1 MKGRKGK
8 LAIAVAALAA
18 LVAISVPVS
27 ALAKDVN
34 RDRIP
39 DRWEKRY
46 GLSLKVDQRKLDQDS
61 DGLRNRA
68 EWLNKMSPR
77 DSDTD
82 DDGTV
87 DGQEVEDGIDPA
99 HRPPL
104 PYPSED
110 VGAVSGWDAATAKL
124 EVTLTA
130 GGTVSGD
137 VNRFTKI
144 RCPLPEGTE
153 PPSDPAD
160 PTEFDDSRR
169 RPPMGAPGH
178 PATPAPS
185 DGDETGGE
193 HPNSGGR
200 PGSGSRPGLGPSLR
214 CTADDLAVGVPVRAI
229 DVRYSSEGTVFTKV
243 LLGEKPAG
251 DPVTG

>member
-8 LAIAVAALAA
+8 LAIAVAALAT
-18 LVAISVPVS
+18 LVAVSVPVT

-46 GLSLKVDQRKLDQDS
+46 GLSLKVDQRKFDQDL
-61 DGLRNRA
+61 DGLRNRV

-77 DSDTD
+77 DRDTD

-87 DGQEVEDGIDPA
+87 DGQEVEDGIGPV

-104 PYPSED
+104 PYPTED
-110 VGAVSGWDAATAKL
+110 VGAISAWDPTTEKL

-137 VNRFTKI
+137 VNHFTKI

-153 PPSDPAD
+153 PPSDPVDPAD
-160 PTEFDDSRR
+160 SDDSRV
-169 RPPMGAPGH
+169 RPPMGAPGR
-178 PATPAPS
+178 PAAPAP
-185 DGDETGGE
+185 DDQGTGGSE
-193 HPNSGGR
+193 GSNSGGR
-200 PGSGSRPGLGPSLR
+200 PGSGSHPGLGPSLR
-214 CTADDLAVGVPVRAI
+214 CTIDDLAVGVPVRAI
-229 DVRYSSEGTVFTKV
+229 DVRYSTEGTVFTKV